1 MKIGTSGEL
10 WRRGPITNSINT
22 NSFNYTNKDKNKN
35 EESSFSATTTA
46 TTIPV
51 MIEHV
56 IEMPHYS

>member
-10 WRRGPITNSINT
+10 WRRGLITNSFNT

-35 EESSFSATTTA
+35 EESSFTATTTA

-56 IEMPHYS
+56 IETPQYS